1 VRFWTSLAALALI
14 TTACQKELGELCKED
29 KECES
34 EACSVLGFPGASD
47 KKVCAGAPPC
57 EDGGV
62 EYLGD
67 CLRRCTVTADCLE
80 GTACYPHLGG
90 CFPACERDDQCGN
103 NTCSQPGEV
112 CD

>member
-1 VRFWTSLAALALI
+1 MRLWTVLAALVL
-14 TTACQKELGELCKED
+14 TTGCQKGLGELCKED

-34 EACSVLGFPGASD
+34 EACSGLGYPGARE
-47 KKVCAGAPPC
+47 KKMCVGAPPC
-57 EDGGV
+57 
-62 EYLGD
+62 GD
-67 CLRRCTVTADCLE
+67 EGIAYSGFCLRRCAVTADCPD
-80 GTACYPHLGG
+80 GTACDGQLGG